1 MKEQQNVK
9 LMSDQVLKSYFN
21 MIVKLDQNASKEV
34 FESMTACA
42 IEDKKDSD
50 NFLKDE
56 EIKRKMFHKICDLET
71 MISCSKLNLLIDLY
85 HHYPYIKRKDKNLSE
100 DLYYIMSSNKASKP
114 LQIAYNPP
122 KVEDLFQSTSRSKS
136 LYN

>member
-1 MKEQQNVK
+1 MRLTLLKEQQNVK
-9 LMSDQVLKSYFN
+9 LMSGQVLKSYFN
-21 MIVKLDQNASKEV
+21 MIVRLDQYASKEV
-34 FESMTACA
+34 FEAMTACA
-42 IEDKKDSD
+42 IEDKTESD
-50 NFLKDE
+50 NFFKDE
-56 EIKRKMFHKICDLET
+56 ET